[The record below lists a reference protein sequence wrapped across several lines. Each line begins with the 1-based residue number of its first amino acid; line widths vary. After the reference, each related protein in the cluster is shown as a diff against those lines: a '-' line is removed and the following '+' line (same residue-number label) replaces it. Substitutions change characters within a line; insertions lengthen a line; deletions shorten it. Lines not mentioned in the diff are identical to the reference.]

1 MVVSEDV
8 EIQRRGLVPI
18 LYSQDGEGQNDD
30 NVSNFSRSFVNNS
43 LRVQHS
49 LPLFITGGHAV
60 YPKSKTIGGYIF
72 LMVVKFLA
80 AALNKMFEGQIRMH
94 TGKK

>member
-30 NVSNFSRSFVNNS
+30 TVSNFSRSFVNNIH
-43 LRVQHS
+43 RVQDS
-49 LPLFITGGHAV
+49 LPLFITGGHVV

-72 LMVVKFLA
+72 LMCIKFVA
-80 AALNKMFEGQIRMH
+80 ASLNKMFKGQIRMH
-94 TGKK
+94 IGKK